1 MSSNE
6 KLFRAIIINDY
17 KSVSKLLNPSFLFG
31 KKLDVNEKDDTG
43 SSPLCLALENGFNEI
58 IKLLVDQG
66 ADVNEKSIFG
76 DPIITA
82 CGKNGSKEIVQL
94 LIDKG
99 ADVNAKSMH
108 GDTPLI
114 IASSNGKK
122 DIAELLIANNADINA
137 RNDDGHTAL
146 QFAFAT
152 SQGIVQLLLK
162 KANDTIA
169 SNDHLIEEYWDL
181 WQTTLMEETARL
193 LLSGQQVNN
202 NEMNEYA
209 IKQASKI
216 LMEKYYSGPR
226 ILDSGL
232 SC

>member
-1 MSSNE
+1 MEICWEEN
-6 KLFRAIIINDY
+6 
-17 KSVSKLLNPSFLFG
+17 
-31 KKLDVNEKDDTG
+31 VNFIREVW
-43 SSPLCLALENGFNEI
+43 NG
-58 IKLLVDQG
+58 
-66 ADVNEKSIFG
+66 
-76 DPIITA
+76 
-82 CGKNGSKEIVQL
+82 
-94 LIDKG
+94 
-99 ADVNAKSMH
+99 
-108 GDTPLI
+108 
-114 IASSNGKK
+114 
-122 DIAELLIANNADINA
+122 ELLIANNADINA

-216 LMEKYYSGPR
+216 LMEKYDISSQR
-226 ILDSGL
+226 MVEIITQASIKH
-232 SC
+232 S